1 MSGTIKTGLKNNL
14 YMVTDKKLNANGFQ
28 LYTQLTATKAAQ
40 SKDPKGQLIN
50 VAGVGRLVSAAY
62 EQLRNAA
69 EYAQE
74 HLLIQ
79 KAIRRFFVRSV
90 SLHNHAVINKSI
102 AEELIIEL
110 TQSGYL
116 KNNTQPVEIV
126 DKLFKVI
133 DGHYENY
140 WRLKASGI
148 DERIARD
155 WTLDLLSLESEEML
169 LEDKVQTIILQ
180 FAFHHYRS
188 ILNKKMFESTSFEN
202 EDFEVCLY
210 VAVHRS
216 LLKSGLATVRYDMQ
230 KLYKTSS
237 ANINEYADFHKKIDE
252 TFSSEGT
259 NKITLYINKYGA
271 PLRILR
277 SMILDDNKAEGSL
290 VDNKRF
296 GRAYLDQIK
305 LEYKKAGR
313 KLNKGL
319 IKSIIFLIITKTLVG
334 LAIEVPYDLAIT
346 GAVMIVPLVI
356 NLLSPIVYL
365 AVLRLGFKLPG
376 STNSKAMQLYADE
389 MLYGDQNQ
397 TNLYPTMKTKKY
409 PIGFSI
415 AYVLMFLIVFAFVA
429 NMLMILGFNIVNGL
443 IFFTFLATASFLG
456 FRLSRIVRE
465 LELVSVKQGALSTI
479 RELLFT
485 PFTFLGKWISDKY
498 QKINIVALVLDT
510 LIELPLKTSLRLIRQ
525 WTGFLSDKT
534 DQF

>member
-1 MSGTIKTGLKNNL
+1 MA
-14 YMVTDKKLNANGFQ
+14 TDKRLNANGFQ
-28 LYTQLTATKAAQ
+28 LYTQLTAAKVAQ
-40 SKDPKGQLIN
+40 SKEQKGQFIN
-50 VAGVGRLVSAAY
+50 VAGVGSLVSVAY

-79 KAIRRFFVRSV
+79 NAIRRFFVRSI
-90 SLHNHAVINKSI
+90 SLHNHAAVNKSI

-110 TQSGYL
+110 TQSGYI
-116 KNNTQPVEIV
+116 KNNTQPAEIV

-155 WTLDLLSLESEEML
+155 WTLDLLSLESEDML
-169 LEDKVQTIILQ
+169 VENKVQTIILQ

-188 ILNKKMFESTSFEN
+188 ILNKKMFESASFGN

-216 LLKSGLATVRYDMQ
+216 LFKSGLATVRFDMQ

-277 SMILDDNKAEGSL
+277 SMILDDDKANESL
-290 VDNKRF
+290 VDSNRF
-296 GRAYLDQIK
+296 GRTYLDQIK

-346 GAVMIVPLVI
+346 GVVMIVPLVI
-356 NLLSPIVYL
+356 NLLTPIVYL
-365 AVLRLGFKLPG
+365 AILRLGFKLPG
-376 STNSKAMQLYADE
+376 STNAKAMQLYADE

-397 TNLYPTMKTKKY
+397 TSLYPAMKTKKY

-429 NMLMILGFNIVNGL
+429 NMLMMLGFNIINGL
-443 IFFTFLATASFLG
+443 IFFIFLATASFLG

-510 LIELPLKTSLRLIRQ
+510 LIELPLKTTLRLIRQ